1 MFVLIGFAVVF
12 GSVLVGYIMHGGQVA
27 ALIQISEF
35 IIIGGAA
42 FGGVIIGNGMSGVQT
57 LIKAVLGLLKPPPV
71 SKSAYM
77 ELLQMLFAMFTLARK
92 EGLLALERHVENPE
106 SSELFAQ
113 YPGITANHHAME
125 FLCDTVKVILTGA
138 VGHYELSDLMEIDL
152 ETHKEEA
159 MKPAHILS
167 KTGDAMPG
175 FGIVAAVLGV
185 VITMQAINGPPEQIG
200 HKVAAALVGTFL
212 GVLMAYGIFQ
222 PLSQAVEGRMQAEE
236 EYLQCIRHALL
247 SFARGESPITCVEFA
262 RRQIPPTHRPS
273 FREMEETVK
282 DSGRQAAAA

>member
-1 MFVLIGFAVVF
+1 MFVLIGLAVVF
-12 GSVLVGYIMHGGQVA
+12 GSIIVGYTMHGGKIAV
-27 ALIQISEF
+27 LIQISEF

-42 FGGVIIGNGMSGVQT
+42 FGGVIVGNGMSGVQT
-57 LIKAVLGLLKPPPV
+57 LIKAVMGLLKPPPV
-71 SKSAYM
+71 SKQGYI
-77 ELLQMLFAMFTLARK
+77 ELLQCLFAMFTLARK

-106 SSELFAQ
+106 ASDLFSQ
-113 YPGITANHHAME
+113 YPGLASNHHAID

-159 MKPAHILS
+159 MKPAHILA

-212 GVLMAYGIFQ
+212 GVLLAYGVFQ
-222 PLSQAVEGRMQAEE
+222 PLSQAVEARVQAEE

-262 RRQIPPTHRPS
+262 RRQIPPVYRPS
-273 FREMEETVK
+273 FREMEESVK
-282 DSGRQAAAA
+282 GAGQHAAAA

>member
-1 MFVLIGFAVVF
+1 MFVLIGLAVVF
-12 GSVLVGYIMHGGQVA
+12 GCILAGYTMHGGNIGV
-27 ALIQISEF
+27 LIQISEV

-42 FGGVIIGNGMSGVQT
+42 LGGVIVGYGMTGLQT

-71 SKSAYM
+71 SKDAYM

-106 SSELFAQ
+106 SSDLFSQ
-113 YPGITANHHAME
+113 YPGVSANHHAME

-159 MKPAHILS
+159 LKPANMLA
-167 KTGDAMPG
+167 KVGDAMPG

-200 HKVAAALVGTFL
+200 HKVAAALVGTFM
-212 GVLMAYGIFQ
+212 GVLLAYGVFQ
-222 PLSQAVEGRMQAEE
+222 PLSQAVEGRVHAEE
-236 EYLQCIRHALL
+236 GYLNCIRHALL

-262 RRQIPPTHRPS
+262 RRQIPPAYRPS
-273 FREMEETVK
+273 FREMEESVK
-282 DSGRQAAAA
+282 GTGRQSAAA

>member
-1 MFVLIGFAVVF
+1 MFVLIGLAVVF
-12 GSVLVGYIMHGGQVA
+12 GSILVGYMMHGGKVA
-27 ALIQISEF
+27 VLIQISEF
-35 IIIGGAA
+35 VIIGGAA
-42 FGGVIIGNGMSGVQT
+42 FGGIIVASGISGVQT
-57 LIKAVLGLLKPPPV
+57 LIKSILGLLKPPPV
-71 SKSAYM
+71 SKDAYM

-106 SSELFAQ
+106 SSDLFSQ
-113 YPGITANHHAME
+113 YPSIVANHHAMD

-138 VGHYELSDLMEIDL
+138 VGQYELSDLMEIDL
-152 ETHKEEA
+152 ETHKHEA
-159 MKPAHILS
+159 LKPANMLA
-167 KTGDAMPG
+167 KVGDAMPG

-212 GVLMAYGIFQ
+212 GVLLAYGVFQ
-222 PLSQAVEGRMQAEE
+222 PLSQAVEGRVHAEE

-262 RRQIPPTHRPS
+262 RRQIPPAYRPS
-273 FREMEETVK
+273 FREMEEGVK
-282 DSGRQAAAA
+282 GTGRQSAAA